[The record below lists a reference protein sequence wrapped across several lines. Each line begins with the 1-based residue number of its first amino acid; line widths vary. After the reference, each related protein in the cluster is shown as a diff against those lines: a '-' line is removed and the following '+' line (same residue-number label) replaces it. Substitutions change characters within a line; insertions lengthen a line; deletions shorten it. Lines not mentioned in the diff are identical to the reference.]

1 MDQASP
7 HSRSDT
13 DSAARRERI
22 LDAAERC
29 IVRAGFHRTT
39 MQDVAA
45 EAGMSPGNL
54 YRYFRSKEMIVAGL
68 AERDRAQMASE
79 LTALEDADD
88 FVQAFARLGR
98 KHFEEEPRERAVL
111 CLQIW
116 AEAMRNPAFATLTG
130 DFERELVAR
139 IAQLLRAAQQR
150 GVVSTASDPDA
161 IARVI
166 AAFADG
172 LFVRRAVAPDFD
184 PKREVDHIMRVIGA
198 LLDGSISLSTDKT

>member
-1 MDQASP
+1 MLSP
-7 HSRSDT
+7 RL
-13 DSAARRERI
+13 RRI
-22 LDAAERC
+22 W
-29 IVRAGFHRTT
+29 G
-39 MQDVAA
+39 
-45 EAGMSPGNL
+45 EA
-54 YRYFRSKEMIVAGL
+54 K
-68 AERDRAQMASE
+68 
-79 LTALEDADD
+79 
-88 FVQAFARLGR
+88 
-98 KHFEEEPRERAVL
+98 
-111 CLQIW
+111 
-116 AEAMRNPAFATLTG
+116 RNPAFATLTG